1 MDSARNTHA
10 SCLNTVSHT
19 RRREIT
25 RGRSRRSA
33 RASVFMFSLN
43 NGIKPSFKALSFSL
57 FYYFFFSRSLLFH
70 GTFVLHTPVSR
81 LAVVETRRVAPPTHA
96 HTQPRIISHPR
107 CRHYGKIVR
116 FLSIGRNRFA
126 VFDRQP
132 SITVTVRPLPFREND
147 DLPSP
152 FPPVSAVIDNSR

>member
-1 MDSARNTHA
+1 MELSP
-10 SCLNTVSHT
+10 LLKL
-19 RRREIT
+19 
-25 RGRSRRSA
+25 
-33 RASVFMFSLN
+33 FLF
-43 NGIKPSFKALSFSL
+43 PSFII
-57 FYYFFFSRSLLFH
+57 FFFSRSLLFH

-81 LAVVETRRVAPPTHA
+81 LAVVKTRRVAPPTHA
-96 HTQPRIISHPR
+96 YTQPRIISHPR

-152 FPPVSAVIDNSR
+152 FPAVSAVIDNSR

>member
-1 MDSARNTHA
+1 MELSPLLKLFLFPSFIIFFFLAQSVISRYIRFTHA
-10 SCLNTVSHT
+10 RFPFGRGGDSTRRTTHSHT
-19 RRREIT
+19 
-25 RGRSRRSA
+25 
-33 RASVFMFSLN
+33 
-43 NGIKPSFKALSFSL
+43 
-57 FYYFFFSRSLLFH
+57 
-70 GTFVLHTPVSR
+70 
-81 LAVVETRRVAPPTHA
+81 